1 MIYRCVCVSALV
13 TYSVVLCTSDVIV
26 PYSDPLFSVVIQC
39 ISLYKIFD
47 LHCEVSV
54 RVSRSASH
62 MDLRRYAH
70 HCDYRTTASCI

>member
-47 LHCEVSV
+47 LYCEVSV
-54 RVSRSASH
+54 CFQDRPLIWIFVV
-62 MDLRRYAH
+62 
-70 HCDYRTTASCI
+70 TPTIVTA